1 MHNELNSQLMDID
14 RFTMQAYNDLLTH
27 HEGLQQLVEKQEQLP
42 QLVRDVWCM
51 LYTGKTE
58 FETTSPLQILSEL
71 EEFPLFL
78 QQAIGDKLIT
88 TLATLRFG
96 YLFLRQLEQPE
107 DKSLEEAFKKEIQH
121 VLEQVEYVED
131 LLSSLQQRKQ
141 ERQQT
146 PIYDQLALADALE
159 KQSELQQMAE
169 WAKKFKI
176 SAKQKR
182 VQTKTASILKGTV
195 TTGQKA
201 ERLLPIEYLKSETHE
216 AELDFLV
223 RFSEG
228 RTRMYDYKERTKKE
242 KGALIICYDE
252 SSSMQDLDVQ
262 GKGFLMALLSMAKQD
277 RRDFVFIPF
286 SGDVD
291 YQQIQHFKKGKYKI
305 PQFLQFAQSY
315 IGGGT
320 NFEKPLQQA
329 VQFMK
334 HSTKGEV
341 LFITDGVCHIP
352 ETVIEQMN
360 AEKTKKQFYLMSLL
374 IGHNKHPGQLAEISD
389 EVLHLIH
396 FQDIH
401 HTRVFEL

>member
-1 MHNELNSQLMDID
+1 MDID
-14 RFTMQAYNDLLTH
+14 RFTVQAYNDLLAH
-27 HEGLQQLVEKQEQLP
+27 HEGLQQLVEKHEQLP

-51 LYTGKTE
+51 LYTGKTK
-58 FETTSPLQILSEL
+58 FKTTSPLQILSEL
-71 EEFPLFL
+71 QEFPLFL
-78 QQAIGDKLIT
+78 QQAMGDKLIT

-107 DKSLEEAFKKEIQH
+107 DESLEDEFKKEIQH

-159 KQSELQQMAE
+159 KQVELQQMAE

-182 VQTKTASILKGTV
+182 VQFTTPSILKGAW

-201 ERLLPIEYLKSETHE
+201 ERLAPIEYLKSETPE

-228 RTRMYDYKERTKKE
+228 RTRMYDYKKRTKKE

-291 YQQIQHFKKGKYKI
+291 YQQIQHFKKGKYKV

-329 VQFMK
+329 IEFMK

-352 ETVIEQMN
+352 EKVIEHVN
-360 AEKTKKQFYLMSLL
+360 VEKAKKQFYLMTLL
-374 IGHNKHPGQLAEISD
+374 IGQNKHPGQLVEISD
-389 EVLHLIH
+389 EVIHLIH
-396 FQDIH
+396 FQDTH